1 LKSIGVST
9 VIRYYDWENETLPGK
24 TLTAAELNLIKR
36 NHLSVAVVF
45 QHHNDLRTT
54 FETASRGRTDA
65 RRSLYLAS
73 AFNQHAGS
81 AIYFGVDGVFQP
93 NLVDRYF
100 KEINSEFA
108 TNKANIGYSIGI
120 YGSGRDCDQILSQR
134 LAKYCWLANAK
145 SWPGYDSLERSGRWS
160 VKQFTPTKDCFGQ
173 EVDLNKV
180 NLSRS
185 RDFGQWRPRG
195 IIFKP
200 VIILQ
205 IHAAGDTILGL
216 RFNVQSPYSAGH
228 VCTKG
233 DVRALHASQTFR

>member
-1 LKSIGVST
+1 MAIRRILLVSCFGAQGLFVLTEANAGPSCNAGQNYDAVDISKPINDRFLKTLKSIGVST

-45 QHHNDLRTT
+45 QHHNDRRTT
-54 FETASRGRTDA
+54 FETAGRGRTDA
-65 RRSLYLAS
+65 RRSLYLAH

-100 KEINSEFA
+100 KEINYEFA

-185 RDFGQWRPRG
+185 RDFGQWRP
-195 IIFKP
+195 
-200 VIILQ
+200 
-205 IHAAGDTILGL
+205 
-216 RFNVQSPYSAGH
+216 
-228 VCTKG
+228 
-233 DVRALHASQTFR
+233 